1 MIFSDNKYVFW
12 RLACDVLSSKTK
24 LVNDSEIKY
33 KRNSIR
39 VPCYEHEL
47 LFMDFNTKKKAL
59 DHCKKLIEQG
69 FYEKKIQ
76 FAHIDKFRKPKRLFK
91 SKKLIEQG
99 FYEKKIQFAHRRLFK
114 NKNLRIE
121 KWIKYKANNDV
132 LPSKKMEK
140 IGEFKYA

>member
-33 KRNSIR
+33 
-39 VPCYEHEL
+39 
-47 LFMDFNTKKKAL
+47 NTKKKAL
-59 DHCKKLIEQG
+59 DHC
-69 FYEKKIQ
+69 
-76 FAHIDKFRKPKRLFK
+76 
-91 SKKLIEQG
+91 KKLIEQG

>member
-1 MIFSDNKYVFW
+1 MILSDNKYVFW
-12 RLACDVLSSKTK
+12 RLACDELSSKRK
-24 LVNDSEIKY
+24 LVNDLEIKY

-76 FAHIDKFRKPKRLFK
+76 FSHIYKLKPKRF
-91 SKKLIEQG
+91 
-99 FYEKKIQFAHRRLFK
+99 FRY
-114 NKNLRIE
+114 KNLRIE
-121 KWIKYKANNDV
+121 KWVRYKVQPDQSLPPAN
-132 LPSKKMEK
+132 KQEK
-140 IGEFKYA
+140 IDELKVAL

>member
-1 MIFSDNKYVFW
+1 MILSDNKYVFW

-39 VPCYEHEL
+39 VPCYEPEL
-47 LFMDFNTKKKAL
+47 LFIDFNTKKKAL

-76 FAHIDKFRKPKRLFK
+76 FAHK
-91 SKKLIEQG
+91 
-99 FYEKKIQFAHRRLFK
+99 RLFK

-121 KWIKYKANNDV
+121 KWIRYKFNPTNEV
-132 LPSKKMEK
+132 IPFKKQEK
-140 IGEFKYA
+140 IDELKVAL